1 MNRKGKKGE
10 YKDKKFGFGG
20 RKKRSKYNTA
30 ESYADAFK
38 NPEKKGKGSKGPI
51 KGSKGPSKAPFKAP
65 FKAPSKA
72 PSKGATGFRKN
83 AAKKFANKNKPK
95 RKSK

>member
-1 MNRKGKKGE
+1 MAIFLNRKGKKAE

-30 ESYADAFK
+30 DSYAEAFK
-38 NPEKKGKGSKGPI
+38 NPADRRKERSEKGG
-51 KGSKGPSKAPFKAP
+51 
-65 FKAPSKA
+65 
-72 PSKGATGFRKN
+72 GFRKN
-83 AAKKFANKNKPK
+83 AQKKFANKNKPK

>member
-1 MNRKGKKGE
+1 MFFWNRKGKKSE

-30 ESYADAFK
+30 ESYAEAFK
-38 NPEKKGKGSKGPI
+38 NPEKKGKGN
-51 KGSKGPSKAPFKAP
+51 KGPSKGFKG
-65 FKAPSKA
+65 
-72 PSKGATGFRKN
+72 PSKGFKKPSKGDTGFRKN
-83 AAKKFANKNKPK
+83 AAKKFGNKNKPK